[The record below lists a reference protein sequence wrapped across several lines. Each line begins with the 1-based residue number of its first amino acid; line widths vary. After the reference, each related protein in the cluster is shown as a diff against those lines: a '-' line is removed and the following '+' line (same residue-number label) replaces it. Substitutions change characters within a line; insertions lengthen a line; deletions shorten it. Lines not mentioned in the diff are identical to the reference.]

1 MDGGGGEA
9 LLVRR
14 SKPKK
19 RPAPAEPHAEGREF
33 GGGNRFLALWRDYH
47 DLLQVPNPPALCSSS
62 IQFQPQSA
70 FVLLTLLQGRPWVFE
85 APCKT
90 LKKACYLRKKLIV

>member
-1 MDGGGGEA
+1 LMDGGGGEA

-33 GGGNRFLALWRDYH
+33 GGGNRFLALWRGYH
-47 DLLQVPNPPALCSSS
+47 DLLQVPAPLPFLLLHPIPTPVRVRVAYIAYGEFICSQLS
-62 IQFQPQSA
+62 
-70 FVLLTLLQGRPWVFE
+70 
-85 APCKT
+85 
-90 LKKACYLRKKLIV
+90 